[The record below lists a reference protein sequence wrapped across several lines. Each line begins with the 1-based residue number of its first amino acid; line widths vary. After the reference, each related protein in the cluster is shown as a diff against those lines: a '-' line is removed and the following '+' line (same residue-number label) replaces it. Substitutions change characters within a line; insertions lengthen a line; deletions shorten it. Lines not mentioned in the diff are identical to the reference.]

1 MKKRIKYIFALLLC
15 LCFVLSGCSTNLDL
29 PKGEI
34 DSQGGAVVCI
44 GNYVYYANTFVDYSS
59 LSGDANTDS
68 TTKQNALYRLK
79 TDDFGNTTKDDDEL
93 IENIEKVKEKIAGF
107 NNSNM
112 FIVGNYLYFTSPNTH
127 KDKEGKDLF
136 NLTTL
141 FRIKLDGSDFKEI
154 LSTKTTQ
161 GEFYL
166 VTGENPY
173 LLIYDNEEISKLEIK
188 EKLSSAKV
196 LASDVQS
203 TIFPKEYGKL
213 DYVYYTKDIS
223 TDDQTY
229 GLSGNKLYSLN
240 TKTGTSSE
248 IQRDEQQTL
257 TLVAYEF
264 GNLYYKKLKNNTT
277 YYYSNTMQSSF
288 EAGEKQLTVIN
299 ETSSSVIS
307 DFTPINKD
315 NYVFKWSSKLMLNKE
330 SALVSEDA
338 TIELVYGDY
347 VYYST
352 SKGIYRISYKDKKVQ
367 TVIEQENIK
376 QGAMEIAG
384 EYLYYY
390 AQTTNNSSNTYYCHR
405 ANNKIIETG
414 RTSAECIAEVLA
426 EDITENS

>member
-15 LCFVLSGCSTNLDL
+15 LCFVLSGCSTNLEM

-34 DSQGGAVVCI
+34 DSQGGSVVCI
-44 GNYVYYANTFVDYSS
+44 GNYIYYANTFVDYTS
-59 LSGDANTDS
+59 LSGNANTDS

-79 TDDFGNTTKDDDEL
+79 TDDYGNTTKDDDEL
-93 IENIEKVKEKIAGF
+93 IENIEKVKDKIAGF

-112 FIVGNYLYFTSPNTH
+112 FIVGDYLYFTSPNTH
-127 KDKEGKDLF
+127 KDKEGGDLF

-141 FRIKLDGSDFKEI
+141 FRIKLDGSNFKEI
-154 LSTKTTQ
+154 LSTKSTQ
-161 GEFYL
+161 GDFYL
-166 VTGENPY
+166 VTGETPY
-173 LLIYDNEEISKLEIK
+173 LLIYDNEEISKLELK

-196 LASDVQS
+196 LASDVKS
-203 TIFPKEYGKL
+203 TVFPKEYGTL

-223 TDDQTY
+223 EENQNA
-229 GLSGNKLYSLN
+229 GLSGNKLFKLN
-240 TKTGTSSE
+240 TKTGESVE
-248 IQRDEQQTL
+248 IQRTEQETL

-264 GNLYYKKLKNNTT
+264 GNLYYKKLKDGLT
-277 YYYSNTMQSSF
+277 YYYSNSF
-288 EAGEKQLTVIN
+288 VAGESEKQLTYIN
-299 ETSSSVIS
+299 ETSSSSIS

-315 NYVFKWSSKLMLNKE
+315 NYVFKWSSKIMLNNNLGG
-330 SALVSEDA
+330 ALVDKDA

-352 SKGIYRISYKDKKVQ
+352 SDGIYRISYKDKNEQ
-367 TVIEQENIK
+367 TVIKQENIK

-390 AQTTNNSSNTYYCHR
+390 AQTTNNSTNTYYCHR
-405 ANNKIIETG
+405 ANNKIIEDG

-426 EDITENS
+426 DDITENS